1 MPLAYLSG
9 DMILSV
15 EGFIYD
21 HRFKLCP
28 ILGAPIGLRIE
39 IAAPD
44 DANVQSGEGAEKTI
58 HLHSNSSKRRCQDE
72 PCASKSG

>member
-39 IAAPD
+39 IAASD
-44 DANVQSGEGAEKTI
+44 VASIKDGERETI
-58 HLHSNSSKRRCQDE
+58 QAHYKRKWEVSS
-72 PCASKSG
+72 S